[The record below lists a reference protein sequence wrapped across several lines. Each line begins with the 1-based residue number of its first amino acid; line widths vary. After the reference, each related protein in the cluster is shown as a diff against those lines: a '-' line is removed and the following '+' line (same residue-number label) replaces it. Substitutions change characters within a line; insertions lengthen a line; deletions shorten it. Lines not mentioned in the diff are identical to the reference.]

1 MILLR
6 RSLLTLLL
14 GLAFALVPT
23 RGHAAS
29 ASGTAVSDWNATAVQ
44 LISAEKQAGPASVRT
59 LAIMHVAIYDAVQA
73 LSVAPGKSSYR
84 LNGALL
90 SGIPAG
96 GSLESATAAAART
109 VLLGLMPGQRP
120 VIDAAYTNALSS
132 IADSTAKS
140 NGVLVGSWIA
150 GKILAW
156 RATDNFNFPV
166 IYQQPDRAGTFQTSA
181 PTGAAFT
188 YTQYLTPFVLTS
200 ASQFRAP
207 PPPALTS
214 AQYAADY
221 NEVKSLGAINSTTR
235 TPDQT
240 QVALFWFDDDS
251 YMWNSV
257 ARMVAA
263 QQGDTLLQDA
273 RLFAEL
279 NVAMTDGLIAI
290 FDSKYLYNFWRPESA
305 IHAGDAD
312 GNPATTG
319 DLTWA
324 PLKPTPA
331 HPDYPSAHT
340 ANGAAA
346 STVLASFFG
355 SDQMSF
361 SFTTRT
367 VVPANAVRSFTSF
380 SQAATEEGLSRI
392 WVGYHFRTAVT
403 EGAKIGQQA
412 GMWTINNFGTVVPAG

>member
-1 MILLR
+1 MIRLP
-6 RSLLTLLL
+6 RSLLTVLLVL
-14 GLAFALVPT
+14 TVALVPM

-44 LISAEKQAGPASVRT
+44 LVSAEKQRGPAAVRT
-59 LAIMHVAIYDAVQA
+59 LAIIHVAIYDAVQA
-73 LSVAPGKSSYR
+73 LSAAPGTTSYR
-84 LNGALL
+84 LNGATL

-96 GSLESATAAAART
+96 ASLESATAAAARA
-109 VLLGLMPGQRP
+109 VLLGLMPGERP
-120 VIDAAYTNALSS
+120 AIDTAYDKALSS

-140 NGVLVGSWIA
+140 EGVLVGSWIA

-181 PTGAAFT
+181 PSGAVNT
-188 YTQYLTPFVLTS
+188 YVPYLTPFVLKS

-221 NEVKSLGAINSTTR
+221 NEVKSVAAVDSTTR
-235 TPDQT
+235 TADQT

-251 YMWNSV
+251 YMWNTV
-257 ARMVAA
+257 ARMVAVR
-263 QQGDTLLQDA
+263 QGDTLLQDA

-290 FDSKYLYNFWRPESA
+290 FDSKYLYNFWRPEAA

-319 DLTWA
+319 DPTWT
-324 PLKPTPA
+324 PLRAAEP

-355 SDQMSF
+355 TDQMSF
-361 SFTTRT
+361 GFTTRT
-367 VVPANAVRSFTSF
+367 VLPANAVRSFTSF

-392 WVGYHFRTAVT
+392 WVGYHFRTAVN

-412 GMWTINNFGTVVPAG
+412 GLWTVNNFGPVVPAN

>member
-1 MILLR
+1 MIRLR
-6 RSLLTLLL
+6 RSFLTVLV
-14 GLAFALVPT
+14 AFTFALVPS
-23 RGHAAS
+23 RGHADS

-44 LISAEKQAGPASVRT
+44 LGSAEKQRGPAAVRT

-73 LSVAPGKSSYR
+73 LSAAPGKTSYR
-84 LNGALL
+84 LNGAML

-96 GSLESATAAAART
+96 ASLESATAAAART
-109 VLLGLMPGQRP
+109 VLLGLMPGEQP
-120 VIDAAYTNALSS
+120 VIDTAYTKALSS
-132 IADSTAKS
+132 VVDSTAKS

-166 IYQQPDRAGTFQTSA
+166 IYQQPDRVGTFQTSA
-181 PTGAAFT
+181 PTGAANT
-188 YTQYLTPFVLTS
+188 YVPYLTPFVLTS

-221 NEVKSLGAINSTTR
+221 NEAKSLGAINSTTR
-235 TPDQT
+235 TADQT
-240 QVALFWFDDDS
+240 QIALFWFDDDS
-251 YMWNSV
+251 YMWNTV
-257 ARMVAA
+257 ARTIAA

-279 NVAMTDGLIAI
+279 NVAMTDGLIAT
-290 FDSKYLYNFWRPESA
+290 FDSKYLYNFWLPEPA
-305 IHAGDAD
+305 IHVADAD
-312 GNPATTG
+312 GNSATAG
-319 DLTWA
+319 DPTWA

-355 SDQMSF
+355 TDQMSF

-367 VVPANAVRSFTSF
+367 VLPANAVRSFTSF
-380 SQAATEEGLSRI
+380 SQASTEEGLSRI
-392 WVGYHFRTAVT
+392 WVGYHFRT
-403 EGAKIGQQA
+403 
-412 GMWTINNFGTVVPAG
+412 